1 MTPEKRRQLQV
12 SLAFALV
19 YVLWG
24 ATYLAMR
31 IAVVHI
37 PPYVLGV
44 ARYGIAGPLM
54 LAYCALAGRK
64 IRITRQD
71 GLRLLTIGILLLSVA
86 NMGVA
91 TAEQYVPSGLA
102 ALIVAGVPIW
112 VAILEAWVFRN
123 RRLSAM
129 GLAGLAL
136 GVVGMLVLLWPKVS
150 GARLDRMELLGFG
163 ILLVASV
170 SWALGS
176 VLSGRWSFS
185 VDVFTASAW
194 EMTFG
199 GIINGLVA
207 LLTGGFHRV
216 TWTPSGLLA
225 ILFLVICGSW
235 IGFTAYIWLLEH
247 VPTPKVATYAYVN
260 PVVAVYLGWFL
271 RNEEVD
277 VFMLAGTV
285 IIISAVVLVNLS
297 KLKALKQISVDS
309 KEQVLSACEPAGD

>member
-1 MTPEKRRQLQV
+1 MTSEKRRQFQV

-37 PPYVLGV
+37 PPYVMGV
-44 ARYGIAGPLM
+44 LRYGVAGPLM

-64 IRITRQD
+64 ISITRQD
-71 GLRLLTIGILLLSVA
+71 AMRLLAIGILLLSVA

-91 TAEQYVPSGLA
+91 TAEQFIPSGLT

-112 VAILEAWVFRN
+112 VAMLEAWAFRS
-123 RRLSAM
+123 RRLSVM

-136 GVVGMLVLLWPKVS
+136 GIVGMLVLLWPQIS
-150 GARLDRMELLGFG
+150 AARLDRLELLGFG
-163 ILLVASV
+163 ILLIGSV

-176 VLSGRWSFS
+176 ILSGRWKLS

-194 EMTFG
+194 EMTFA

-207 LLTGGFHRV
+207 FLTGGFHKV

-225 ILFLVICGSW
+225 ILFLVVCGSW

-247 VPTPKVATYAYVN
+247 MPTPKVATYAYVN
-260 PVVAVYLGWFL
+260 PVVAVYLGWL
-271 RNEEVD
+271 VLHEKVD
-277 VFMLAGTV
+277 AFMLVGTV
-285 IIISAVVLVNLS
+285 IIISAVALVNLS
-297 KLKALKQISVDS
+297 KLRALKGASSQ
-309 KEQVLSACEPAGD
+309 EAALPACETAGD

>member
-1 MTPEKRRQLQV
+1 MTSEKHRQFQV

-37 PPYVLGV
+37 PPYVMGV
-44 ARYGIAGPLM
+44 LRYGIAGPLM

-64 IRITRQD
+64 ISITRQD
-71 GLRLLTIGILLLSVA
+71 AMRLLAIGILLLSVA

-91 TAEQYVPSGLA
+91 TAEQYVPSGLT

-112 VAILEAWVFRN
+112 VAMLEAWVFRS
-123 RRLSAM
+123 RRLSVM

-136 GVVGMLVLLWPKVS
+136 GIVGMLVLLWPQIS
-150 GARLDRMELLGFG
+150 AARLDRLELLGFG
-163 ILLVASV
+163 ILLIASA

-176 VLSGRWSFS
+176 VLSGRWKLS

-194 EMTFG
+194 EMTFA

-207 LLTGGFHRV
+207 LLIGGFHKV

-225 ILFLVICGSW
+225 ILFLVVCGSW

-260 PVVAVYLGWFL
+260 PVVAVYLGWLIL
-271 RNEEVD
+271 REKVD
-277 VFMLAGTV
+277 AFMLLGTV
-285 IIISAVVLVNLS
+285 IIISAVALVNLS
-297 KLKALKQISVDS
+297 KLRALKDPSS
-309 KEQVLSACEPAGD
+309 PEEALPACETAGDD

>member
-1 MTPEKRRQLQV
+1 MTPEKRRQFQV

-19 YVLWG
+19 YALWG

-31 IAVVHI
+31 VAVVQI
-37 PPYVLGV
+37 PPYVMGAV
-44 ARYGIAGPLM
+44 RYGIAGPLM
-54 LAYCALAGRK
+54 LAYCALAGK
-64 IRITRQD
+64 KVRITRQD
-71 GLRLLTIGILLLSVA
+71 FLRLLKIGILLLSVA

-102 ALIVAGVPIW
+102 ALVVAGVPIW
-112 VAILEAWVFRN
+112 VAIIETSVLRT

-136 GVVGMLVLLWPKVS
+136 GIVGMLVLMWPQIS
-150 GARLDRMELLGFG
+150 GAHLDRLELMGFG
-163 ILLVASV
+163 ILLVSSA

-176 VLSGRWSFS
+176 VLSGRWNLS

-194 EMTFG
+194 EMTMA

-207 LLTGGFHRV
+207 LSTGGFHKV
-216 TWTPSGLLA
+216 VWSPSGLLA

-260 PVVAVYLGWFL
+260 PVVAVYLGWMML
-271 RNEEVD
+271 NEKVD
-277 VFMLAGTV
+277 AFMLAGTV
-285 IIISAVVLVNLS
+285 IIISAVALVNLS
-297 KLKALKQISVDS
+297 KLRALNRAPA
-309 KEQVLSACEPAGD
+309 LSACEPAGDD